1 MQASSPIEPTPE
13 NTIVISNPLAFMTK
27 SYILKILKNY
37 KYITNDTISSISLN
51 IHLKNQLP
59 NKVYITFS
67 KDEMANKFLTQFT
80 NKSFEPTLD

>member
-1 MQASSPIEPTPE
+1 MQASSSIEPTPE

-51 IHLKNQLP
+51 IHLKNQFP